1 MLIAWIW
8 IVNLQE
14 ASESERESNEVPGVL
29 RKLQKRKQPKV
40 QLSAS
45 KEDLQQSHM
54 VASTD
59 GCLSFL
65 KIGYGKI
72 LCL

>member
-1 MLIAWIW
+1 M
-8 IVNLQE
+8 NLQE
-14 ASESERESNEVPGVL
+14 ASESERESNEAPGVL
-29 RKLQKRKQPKV
+29 RKLQKRKRPKA
-40 QLSAS
+40 QLSGS
-45 KEDLQQSHM
+45 KEDLQQSQM